1 MVKITYDLVM
11 RKKIPAPSP
20 AQKIE
25 MGYCD
30 TPWGQALVEYSDHT
44 IYCFEFLKD
53 DHPKQHISSIA
64 QNIFESLIKNP
75 IAFVFEPI
83 GTSFQKDVWN
93 ALLKIPKGELRSYTD
108 IAKMIGRP
116 KSVRA
121 VANAIG
127 ANPICIFIPCHRVI
141 RNDGS
146 LGGFSSGI
154 HRKKAF
160 MKMEG
165 INPPNEGPSFV
176 SPSKF

>member
-1 MVKITYDLVM
+1 MN
-11 RKKIPAPSP
+11 RKLPFSP
-20 AQKIE
+20 PTQKMEI
-25 MGYCD
+25 GYCD
-30 TPWGQALVEYSDHT
+30 TPWGQAFIKYSGHT

-53 DHPKQHISSIA
+53 GHLKQHTSAIA
-64 QNIFESLIKNP
+64 QNIFKSLFKDPTKFIL
-75 IAFVFEPI
+75 EPI
-83 GTSFQKDVWN
+83 GTPFQKDVWA
-93 ALLKIPKGELRSYTD
+93 ALLEIPKGELRSYAD

-141 RNDGS
+141 RSDGS

-160 MKMEG
+160 MQMEG
-165 INPPNEGPSFV
+165 INPPNEGPSSV
-176 SPSKF
+176 SPLKFLSTKTR